1 MAPRAAA
8 AAVAAG
14 ESALSTSSA
23 TTGPGDST
31 VPGAVSSLAVTTM
44 PSGRRVVTDAVP
56 GAASATVLAVVGVGG
71 RDEPAAQAGVSH
83 FLEHLLCKGS
93 ASHSSAEVAEEV
105 DARGGDL
112 DAFTDRERT
121 AVQLRVPAADLGFA
135 VDLVGDLVLR
145 PALRPEEV
153 EVERRVILEELAQ
166 ALDDPE
172 DRAHILTGVAL
183 YGDHPLA
190 REVIGDRSTLRALD
204 ADAIGAFHAA
214 EYHPGAMVVA
224 VAGAVEH
231 DRVVEMVAAWEER
244 DGAHPASGLPRRLA
258 PTALAPSTKVVRQ
271 GGEQVSLVLG
281 WPLGPVAADDR
292 PALSVLAHL
301 LGGGPASRLFRTVR
315 DERGLAYAVDASL
328 GLHSDVGALTAFA
341 ACSAEAVAPVRA
353 TIGDQVALLAADGPT
368 AREVEVAVGY
378 LAGSSTLALED
389 SGTRAWWAAIGE
401 LERGGA
407 RPAPEWIDAYRR
419 VTVDDVRAVARRLD
433 RTPTVV
439 AVGPVPRRTRL

>member
-1 MAPRAAA
+1 MGIDR
-8 AAVAAG
+8 
-14 ESALSTSSA
+14 T
-23 TTGPGDST
+23 D
-31 VPGAVSSLAVTTM
+31 LAVTTL
-44 PSGRRVVTDAVP
+44 PSGRRVVTDRVP
-56 GAASATVLAVVGVGG
+56 GAASVNVLALVGVGG
-71 RDEPAAQAGVSH
+71 RDEAEPQAGVSH

-93 ASHSSAEVAEEV
+93 EARSSTEVAEEV

-121 AVQLRVPAADLGFA
+121 AVQLRVPAGDLGFA

-145 PALRPEEV
+145 PAVRADEV

-172 DRAHILTGVAL
+172 DRAHTLTNGLL

-190 REVIGDRSTLRALD
+190 REIIGDRRTLRALD
-204 ADAIGAFHAA
+204 TDVIRSFHHS

-231 DRVVEMVAAWEER
+231 DQVVEMVARWDAT
-244 DGAHPASGLPRRLA
+244 DGDHPASRLVPRTR
-258 PTALAPSTKVVRQ
+258 PTPQRRATTIVRQ
-271 GGEQVSLVLG
+271 GGEQVSLVLS
-281 WPLGPVAADDR
+281 WPLGPIDQPTR
-292 PALSVLAHL
+292 LPLTVLAHI

-328 GLHSDVGALTAFA
+328 ALYSDVGHLTAFA
-341 ACSAEAVAPVRA
+341 ACSPEAVAPVKA
-353 TIGDQVALLAADGPT
+353 TIADEVARLAADGPT
-368 AREVEVAVGY
+368 EREVEVAVGY
-378 LAGSSTLALED
+378 VAGSSTLALED
-389 SGTRAWWAAIGE
+389 AGTRSWWAAIGE

-407 RPAPEWIDAYRR
+407 RPAPDWIDRYRQ
-419 VTVDDVRAVARRLD
+419 VTPDQVRTVARRLTGD
-433 RTPTVV
+433 PTVV

>member
-1 MAPRAAA
+1 M
-8 AAVAAG
+8 
-14 ESALSTSSA
+14 
-23 TTGPGDST
+23 
-31 VPGAVSSLAVTTM
+31 SSLAITTL
-44 PSGRRVVTDAVP
+44 PSGRRVVTDSVP
-56 GAASATVLAVVGVGG
+56 GAAAATVLAVVGVGG
-71 RDEPAAQAGVSH
+71 RDEPAAQSGVSH

-93 ASHSSAEVAEEV
+93 AGRSSVEVAEGV

-121 AVQLRVPAADLGFA
+121 AVQLRIPAADLEFA

-145 PALRPEEV
+145 PAVRPDEV
-153 EVERRVILEELAQ
+153 EVERSVILEELAQ

-172 DRAHILTGVAL
+172 DRAHVLTGAAL

-204 ADAIGAFHAA
+204 ADAIEAFHAA

-224 VAGAVEH
+224 VAGAVDHE
-231 DRVVEMVAAWEER
+231 RVVGLVQEWESR
-244 DGAHPASGLPRRLA
+244 DGPHPGSGLVPRRR
-258 PTALAPSTKVVRQ
+258 PEPVAPSTRVVRQ

-281 WPLGPVAADDR
+281 WPLGLVAREER
-292 PALSVLAHL
+292 PALAVLAHL

-341 ACSAEAVAPVRA
+341 ACSPEAVVPVRA
-353 TIGDQVALLAADGPT
+353 TIGDEVARLAADGPT
-368 AREVEVAVGY
+368 AREVEVAIGY
-378 LAGSSTLALED
+378 VAGSSTLALED

-407 RPAPEWIDAYRR
+407 RPASEWIEAYRQ
-419 VTVDDVRAVARRLD
+419 VTVDDVRAVARRLERD
-433 RTPTVV
+433 PTVV
-439 AVGPVPRRTRL
+439 AVGPVPRRAKL